1 MWMTSRCCSP
11 QSGMATT
18 RNTPTLA
25 EVADAPTLARE
36 LPSTAFA
43 ALLAKCAALQS
54 ALAAALLDSRQTPK
68 NSADGEDRLVTVDEA
83 AAKLSVTREWLYRR
97 GKRLGLAVKLG
108 DGTLRFSSI
117 ALDAYI
123 KGLAISTAPVRRRRA
138 A

>member
-1 MWMTSRCCSP
+1 
-11 QSGMATT
+11 MATT
-18 RNTPTLA
+18 RNTPTLD
-25 EVADAPTLARE
+25 EVADDPTLARE
-36 LPSTAFA
+36 LPSTAIA

-123 KGLAISTAPVRRRRA
+123 KGQAISTAPVRRRRA